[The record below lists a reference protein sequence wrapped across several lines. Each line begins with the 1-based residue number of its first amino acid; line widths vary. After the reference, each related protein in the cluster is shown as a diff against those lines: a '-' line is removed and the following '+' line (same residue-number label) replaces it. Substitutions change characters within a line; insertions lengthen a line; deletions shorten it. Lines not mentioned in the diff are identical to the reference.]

1 MKSVWLHA
9 FAFMAENGKLPW
21 NMRSDRP
28 VRCTPLKVRL
38 AVLGAIFALV
48 VIARAT
54 VPHIYLFEP
63 INPNLVAIHF
73 EMDAFRSYTVQ
84 YTSSFI
90 VTSNGI
96 TAVWTDLE
104 TVPTFPFNNHWVSTD
119 TRSATA
125 RFYRLKVVP

>member
-1 MKSVWLHA
+1 MKSNRLV
-9 FAFMAENGKLPW
+9 
-21 NMRSDRP
+21 RRP
-28 VRCTPLKVRL
+28 PLLRRV
-38 AVLGAIFALV
+38 AVLGVVFALV
-48 VIARAT
+48 AVAQAS
-54 VPHIYLFEP
+54 VPHIYLFEA

-73 EMDAFRSYTVQ
+73 EMDAGRSYTVQ

-104 TVPTFPFNNHWVSTD
+104 TVPTFPYDYHWVSTD

>member
-1 MKSVWLHA
+1 MKSNRL
-9 FAFMAENGKLPW
+9 
-21 NMRSDRP
+21 
-28 VRCTPLKVRL
+28 VRRTLLLLRV
-38 AVLGAIFALV
+38 AVLGVMLAPV
-48 VIARAT
+48 VTTRAA
-54 VPHIYLFEP
+54 VPRIYLFEA

-104 TVPTFPFNNHWVSTD
+104 TVPTFPYDDHWVSTD